1 MKLKTDKFPFIL
13 RFSALMFLFFTF
25 SLLFSQAKEK
35 KSLYVYKILL
45 KDVQDPNLESR
56 FRSKMTE
63 YFLQKHPEYSIMDD
77 DSIWTLKQKVEKQRA
92 LGCDEETCVREI
104 SRAINADEVITGE
117 IQQKKDRYVFSFK
130 NTKKL
135 EKSTNLEIK
144 SVTQGEMF
152 TYQSDYYVNEIAKAL
167 MNPQYKLDV
176 KNAPLAEEEIGE
188 IKITTLKSLSEIKLP
203 EVKRENID
211 LIKRLKEFNLGGA
224 DTLAKEGKYDKAMDR
239 IRDGLDGIDSLPPA
253 DKKASTG
260 LREEFVKRL
269 YYIGDKLF
277 EERFVALE
285 KAYGEEKNWTP
296 EKEGFFSKLF
306 VGKKSAFD
314 LRFLEGSKGI
324 EGWTDLREDYYK
336 EILAKERNPDTVKK
350 IEGFL
355 KEYTNKKY
363 ALLIQEPE
371 LKGDEL
377 FAKASYLEAIT
388 MYDKALQILAG
399 YKGDVGLDSSMQK
412 RIEEKKQSSGKKY
425 YVPLVTNAEAEGD
438 AFSKSGQYSEAL
450 QKYTSALSGFREGR
464 QYLDGKLEPRL
475 SAKGL
480 ESGKKYYTQNV
491 VQYETEG
498 DRLVKQ
504 GDFGSAISNYDSG
517 LREFY
522 NGQSYLEIA
531 IQSRLQGKRDSAQKS
546 YSTVNAN
553 AEMQSTYDS
562 SISEFETQWSNGN
575 YIKASGTLQTA
586 KSKLESALRN
596 SGTRKDLL
604 DKINGLQAGIP
615 KKLEAEKLAL
625 AQKEAKFQ
633 DAMKYGE
640 DYRSQIA
647 ELQARREGIDGI
659 LREIEFRTNCPRDD
673 VFSQKCVFTNSF
685 KMKFVQ
691 IPRGEF
697 MMGCSPEDSQ
707 CENDEKPRHK
717 VKISQAFLMGTTEVT
732 QGQWRAVMGNNPSN
746 FSNCGDNCPV
756 ESVSWNDTQEFIQKL
771 CQKEGLIPCKYRLPT
786 EAEWEYSARAG
797 GSTTYYWGNRMD
809 GAYAWYDDNSGSKTH
824 QVGTRKPNAW
834 GLYDMTGNVWEW
846 VQDWYDNGYYGKG
859 DAVDPSGPSSG
870 ECRVLRG
877 GSWGRNARNSRLS
890 NRGCYNP
897 DYGDINYGFRL
908 VLLP

>member
-1 MKLKTDKFPFIL
+1 
-13 RFSALMFLFFTF
+13 
-25 SLLFSQAKEK
+25 
-35 KSLYVYKILL
+35 
-45 KDVQDPNLESR
+45 
-56 FRSKMTE
+56 
-63 YFLQKHPEYSIMDD
+63 
-77 DSIWTLKQKVEKQRA
+77 
-92 LGCDEETCVREI
+92 
-104 SRAINADEVITGE
+104 
-117 IQQKKDRYVFSFK
+117 
-130 NTKKL
+130 
-135 EKSTNLEIK
+135 
-144 SVTQGEMF
+144 
-152 TYQSDYYVNEIAKAL
+152 

-306 VGKKSAFD
+306 IGKKSGFD
-314 LRFLEGSKGI
+314 LRFLESSKGI
-324 EGWTDLREDYYK
+324 EGWTELREDYYK

-363 ALLIQEPE
+363 ALLVQESE
-371 LKGDEL
+371 SKGDEL
-377 FAKASYLEAIT
+377 LAKESYLEAIT

-399 YKGDVGLDSSMQK
+399 YKGDVVLDSSMQK
-412 RIEEKKQSSGKKY
+412 RIEEKKQSNGKKY

-438 AFSKSGQYSEAL
+438 SFSKSGQSSEAL
-450 QKYTSALSGFREGR
+450 QKYTSALSGFRKGR

-475 SAKGL
+475 L
-480 ESGKKYYTQNV
+480 EKNS
-491 VQYETEG
+491 
-498 DRLVKQ
+498 
-504 GDFGSAISNYDSG
+504 
-517 LREFY
+517 
-522 NGQSYLEIA
+522 
-531 IQSRLQGKRDSAQKS
+531 
-546 YSTVNAN
+546 N
-553 AEMQSTYDS
+553 AEMQTVYDTSLIQHETSWKKGTYLEAVN
-562 SISEFETQWSNGN
+562 ILN
-575 YIKASGTLQTA
+575 TA
-586 KSKLESALRN
+586 KSRLESALQN

-604 DKINGLQAGIP
+604 DKINGLQVGIP
-615 KKLEAEKLAL
+615 KKLEAEKQAL

-659 LREIEFRTNCPRDD
+659 LREIEFRTNCQRDD
-673 VFSQKCVFTNSF
+673 VFSQKCVFTNSL

-697 MMGCSPEDSQ
+697 MMGCSPEDSE
-707 CENDEKPRHK
+707 CGGYEKPRHK
-717 VKISQAFLMGTTEVT
+717 VKIRQAFFMGTTEVT
-732 QGQWRAVMGNNPSN
+732 QGQWKAVMGNNPSS
-746 FSNCGDNCPV
+746 FSNCDDNCPV
-756 ESVSWNDTQEFIQKL
+756 EKVGWYDTQEFIRKL
-771 CQKEGLIPCKYRLPT
+771 CQKEGMNPCKYQLPT
-786 EAEWEYSARAG
+786 EAEWEYAARAG
-797 GSTTYYWGNRMD
+797 TSTIYYWENRMD
-809 GAYAWYDDNSGSKTH
+809 GSYAWYEDNSGSKTH
-824 QVGTRKPNAW
+824 EVGTRKPNAW

-846 VQDWYDNGYYGKG
+846 VQDWYDSGYYGKG
-859 DAVDPSGPSSG
+859 DAVDPLGPSAG
-870 ECRVLRG
+870 EGRVLRG
-877 GSWGRNARNSRLS
+877 GSWYHYAERCRLS
-890 NRGCYNP
+890 FRGGNNP
-897 DYGDINYGFRL
+897 DNRFYDYGFRL